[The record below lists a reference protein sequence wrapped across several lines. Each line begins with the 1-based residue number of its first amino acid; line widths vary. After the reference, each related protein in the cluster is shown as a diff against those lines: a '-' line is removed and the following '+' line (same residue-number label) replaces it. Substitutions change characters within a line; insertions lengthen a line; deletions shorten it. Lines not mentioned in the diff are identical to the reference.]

1 MAALIPWPFALPD
14 RFLDALGYSHVVEV
28 FDSPAMR
35 AHLSELLR
43 RQGLDAGAAPPTGP
57 RRFVALYWLR
67 FVSPKPTARLVGG
80 W

>member
-1 MAALIPWPFALPD
+1 MADLIPWPFPLPEG
-14 RFLDALGYSHVVEV
+14 FLDRLGYARTVEA

-35 AHLSELLR
+35 AHLAELLR
-43 RQGLDAGAAPPTGP
+43 RQGIDAGAAPPTGP
-57 RRFVALYWLR
+57 RHFVALYWLR